1 MDELVYGLKLID
13 RKKETSDSATL
24 IFEVGEELVEQFKF
38 TAGQFVTLH
47 LMINGKL
54 VKRSYS
60 LSSAPSEGSFNITI
74 KKIPGGAA
82 SGFLVEELEVG
93 KIIPMT
99 PPAGIFTYTSKKVT
113 TDNLILVAAGSGITP
128 MFSILKTALPEN
140 KNVHLIYCNRDQNN
154 IIFAD
159 ELKELTNKYP
169 NFKITH
175 VISQPKGEWNGIIG
189 RADIPVLTE
198 LFSATTPTDAHYYMC
213 GPVGLM
219 DAVEGAAKGLG
230 VDRKQIHKEDFNPA
244 IYENAPSEDS
254 DDVLIG
260 DVADKSAAGNQITV
274 VLNDETFDL
283 EIDPDKTILENLIEK
298 DKNPPY
304 SCMDGACMACMAK
317 ITSGLVKQ
325 DDPGIL
331 TDESIADKE
340 ILTCKAK
347 LASKTATINF
357 DDLF

>member
-24 IFEVGEELVEQFKF
+24 IFEIGEELIEQFKF

-60 LSSAPSEGSFNITI
+60 LSSSPNDGSFNITI
-74 KKIPGGAA
+74 KKIPGGVA

-113 TDNLILVAAGSGITP
+113 TDNLVLVAAGSGITP

-140 KNVHLIYCNRDQNN
+140 KIVHLIYCNRNEDN
-154 IIFAD
+154 IIFD
-159 ELKELTNKYP
+159 TELKDLDNKYS
-169 NFKITH
+169 NFKVTH
-175 VISQPKGEWNGIIG
+175 VLSQPNKACDGITG
-189 RADIPVLTE
+189 RADKSVLTK
-198 LFSATTPTDAHYYMC
+198 LFQEIDPKNAHYYMC

-219 DAVEGAAKGLG
+219 DSVESAAKDLG
-230 VDRKQIHKEDFNPA
+230 VDRKQVHKEDFNPA
-244 IYENAPSEDS
+244 VYENTPSEDS
-254 DDVLIG
+254 DDVFIG
-260 DVADKSAAGNQITV
+260 DLSDKAVAGNQITV
-274 VLNDETFDL
+274 VLNDETFDI
-283 EIDPDKTILENLIEK
+283 EIDPKKTILENLIEK

-317 ITSGLVKQ
+317 VTSGLVSQ

-331 TDESIADKE
+331 TEESIADKE
-340 ILTCKAK
+340 ILSCKAK

>member
-38 TAGQFVTLH
+38 TSGQFVTLH

-60 LSSAPSEGSFNITI
+60 LSSAPNEGSFNITI

-113 TDNLILVAAGSGITP
+113 TDNLVLVAAGSGITP

-159 ELKELTNKYP
+159 ELKALQSKYS
-169 NFKITH
+169 NLKITH
-175 VISQPKGEWNGIIG
+175 VISQPKGEWKGIIG

-198 LFSATTPTDAHYYMC
+198 LFSVANPKEAHYYMC

-219 DAVEGAAKGLG
+219 DAVEAAAKGLG

-244 IYENAPSEDS
+244 IYENTPTEDS

-260 DVADKSAAGNQITV
+260 DLADKSAAGNQITV

>member
-13 RKKETSDSATL
+13 RKQETSDSATL
-24 IFEVGEELVEQFKF
+24 KFEVGEELIDQFTF

-47 LMINGKL
+47 LMIDGKL

-60 LSSAPSEGSFNITI
+60 LSSAPNEGNFNITI

-99 PPAGIFTYTSKKVT
+99 PPAGIFTYTNRKVQ
-113 TDNLILVAAGSGITP
+113 TDNLVLIAAGSGITP
-128 MFSILKTALPEN
+128 MFSILKTALPDN
-140 KNVHLIYCNRDQNN
+140 KNVHLIYCNRNKDN
-154 IIFAD
+154 IIFD
-159 ELKELTNKYP
+159 SELKELATKYD

-175 VISQPKGEWNGIIG
+175 VLSQPKAACEAITG
-189 RADIPVLTE
+189 RADQSVLTK
-198 LFSATTPTDAHYYMC
+198 LFKEINPQEAHYYMC

-219 DAVEGAAKGLG
+219 DCVESTVKSLN
-230 VDRKQIHKEDFNPA
+230 VDRKQVHKEDFNPA
-244 IYENAPSEDS
+244 VYENLPTEDS
-254 DDVLIG
+254 DDVFIG
-260 DVADKSAAGNQITV
+260 DMSLKSAPGNTVTV

-317 ITSGLVKQ
+317 ITDGLVSQ

-331 TDESIADKE
+331 TDESIEDKE
-340 ILTCKAK
+340 ILSCKAK